1 VLFPPTWFLV
11 AWLLPWDTWWARTLA
26 IVAAPV
32 LGLVAVRALE
42 TTISTARAWHG
53 WITRIERSDR
63 LERLRRERDELVATI
78 RHAAS

>member
-1 VLFPPTWFLV
+1 M
-11 AWLLPWDTWWARTLA
+11 AWLLPWDTWWVRTLA

-53 WITRIERSDR
+53 WIIRIERSDR
-63 LERLRRERDELVATI
+63 LELLRAEREALVATI
-78 RHAAS
+78 HRAAA